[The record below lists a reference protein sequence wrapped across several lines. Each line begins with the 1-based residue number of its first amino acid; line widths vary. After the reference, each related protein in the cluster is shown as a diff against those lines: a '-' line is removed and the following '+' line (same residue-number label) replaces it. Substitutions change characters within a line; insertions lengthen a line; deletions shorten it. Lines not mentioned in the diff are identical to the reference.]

1 MDTQN
6 HHNHHDNHHRTKP
19 LREGLRTMFRQSRY
33 YPGQPREEITQRVVS
48 KHIMSIIPFLA
59 AIFILAIAGIVG
71 SYYLSVYQASISD
84 ALTLTL
90 INLGGFLF
98 MILLVFLF
106 FSILWIWR
114 RNKLVITNEHIVD
127 IDQTGLFNRR
137 VSALRLEEIQDISAK
152 ILGPSQT
159 IFQYGTLT
167 IQTAGER
174 KNFIMDYIYDPF
186 ELEHYILETR
196 KKYYESDQE
205 NPL

>member
-1 MDTQN
+1 MNNQ
-6 HHNHHDNHHRTKP
+6 HHQSHPNSRP
-19 LREGLRTMFRQSRY
+19 LREGLKTMFKQSRH
-33 YPGQPREEITQRVVS
+33 YPGQPRAEITQRVVS
-48 KHIMSIIPFLA
+48 KHIMSIVPFLA
-59 AIFILAIAGIVG
+59 AIFLLAIAGVIGV
-71 SYYLSVYQASISD
+71 YYLGIYQTSISD
-84 ALTLTL
+84 VTTLAI
-90 INLGGFLF
+90 INVGGFLF
-98 MILLVFLF
+98 MLLLIFLF

-174 KNFIMDYIYDPF
+174 KNFMMDYIYDPF

-196 KKYYESDQE
+196 KKYYEADEE

>member
-1 MDTQN
+1 MQQPQPKSN
-6 HHNHHDNHHRTKP
+6 RP
-19 LREGLRTMFRQSRY
+19 LRNGLKTMFKQSRY
-33 YPGQPREEITQRVVS
+33 YPGQPKEEVTQRVVS
-48 KHIMSIIPFLA
+48 KHIMSIVPFLL
-59 AIFILAIAGIVG
+59 AIFLLAIAGIVG
-71 SYYLSVYQASISD
+71 VYYLGLYQSNISD
-84 ALTLTL
+84 PIITVI

-98 MILLVFLF
+98 MVLLIFLF
-106 FSILWIWR
+106 FSVIWIWR

-167 IQTAGER
+167 VQTAGER

-186 ELEHYILETR
+186 EVEHYILETR
-196 KKYYESDQE
+196 KKYYEPHEE

>member
-1 MDTQN
+1 MEQK
-6 HHNHHDNHHRTKP
+6 HQQKRPRP
-19 LREGLRTMFRQSRY
+19 LREGLSTMFRQTRY
-33 YPGQPREEITQRVVS
+33 YPGQPHTEITLRVVS
-48 KHIMSIIPFLA
+48 KHIMSIVPFLI
-59 AIFILAIAGIVG
+59 AILLVSIAGIVG
-71 SYYLSVYQASISD
+71 AYYLGIYQDNIADPI
-84 ALTLTL
+84 TLAL

-98 MILLVFLF
+98 MILLIFLF
-106 FSILWIWR
+106 FSIMWIWR

-167 IQTAGER
+167 VQTAGER

-196 KKYYESDQE
+196 KKYYEVNSE

>member
-1 MDTQN
+1 MQQPQPKSN
-6 HHNHHDNHHRTKP
+6 RP
-19 LREGLRTMFRQSRY
+19 LRNGLKTMFKQSRY
-33 YPGQPREEITQRVVS
+33 YPGQPKEEVTQRVVS
-48 KHIMSIIPFLA
+48 KHIMSIVPFLL
-59 AIFILAIAGIVG
+59 AIFLLAIAGIVG
-71 SYYLSVYQASISD
+71 VYYLGLYQSNISD
-84 ALTLTL
+84 PIITVI

-98 MILLVFLF
+98 MVLLIFLF
-106 FSILWIWR
+106 FSVIWIWR

-167 IQTAGER
+167 VQTAGER

-186 ELEHYILETR
+186 EVEHYILETR
-196 KKYYESDQE
+196 KKYYEPQEE